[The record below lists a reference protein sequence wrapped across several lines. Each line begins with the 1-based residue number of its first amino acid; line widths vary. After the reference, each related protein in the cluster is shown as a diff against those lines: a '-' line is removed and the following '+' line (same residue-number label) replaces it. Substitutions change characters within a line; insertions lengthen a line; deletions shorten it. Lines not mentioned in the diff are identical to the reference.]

1 MTTAQLNAEIMQ
13 NLSVLAD
20 SEDMMTRVAK
30 YLRKLVK
37 EKKADPTLMSKEEF
51 FAKLDKAE
59 ESIEQ
64 GKGKTWEIRDAVIK
78 GHPDAVRAVMDKFT
92 EFNVIENVDDIK
104 GVGHRIVQ
112 GGEYFSKTS
121 TSVFEMSSLVADFR
135 DKFMTALQDEK
146 VFSTM
151 GIKVSTLTVDGF
163 HANEEDLELIR
174 NRINA

>member
-20 SEDMMTRVAK
+20 NEDMMTRVAK

-64 GKGKTWEIRDAVIK
+64 GKGKTFT
-78 GHPDAVRAVMDKFT
+78 HP
-92 EFNVIENVDDIK
+92 
-104 GVGHRIVQ
+104 
-112 GGEYFSKTS
+112 S
-121 TSVFEMSSLVADFR
+121 EMNAWLNSL
-135 DKFMTALQDEK
+135 
-146 VFSTM
+146 
-151 GIKVSTLTVDGF
+151 
-163 HANEEDLELIR
+163 
-174 NRINA
+174 

>member
-59 ESIEQ
+59 EDYQ
-64 GKGKTWEIRDAVIK
+64 KGN
-78 GHPDAVRAVMDKFT
+78 FT
-92 EFNVIENVDDIK
+92 TL
-104 GVGHRIVQ
+104 Q
-112 GGEYFSKTS
+112 PGE
-121 TSVFEMSSLVADFR
+121 SVTDMLKR
-135 DKFMTALQDEK
+135 CGY
-146 VFSTM
+146 
-151 GIKVSTLTVDGF
+151 GI
-163 HANEEDLELIR
+163 
-174 NRINA
+174 

>member
-20 SEDMMTRVAK
+20 SKDMMTRVAK

-64 GKGKTWEIRDAVIK
+64 GKGKTFT
-78 GHPDAVRAVMDKFT
+78 HP
-92 EFNVIENVDDIK
+92 
-104 GVGHRIVQ
+104 
-112 GGEYFSKTS
+112 S
-121 TSVFEMSSLVADFR
+121 EMNAWLNSL
-135 DKFMTALQDEK
+135 
-146 VFSTM
+146 
-151 GIKVSTLTVDGF
+151 
-163 HANEEDLELIR
+163 
-174 NRINA
+174 

>member
-37 EKKADPTLMSKEEF
+37 EKKADPTLMSKEEL

-64 GKGKTWEIRDAVIK
+64 GKGKTFT
-78 GHPDAVRAVMDKFT
+78 HP
-92 EFNVIENVDDIK
+92 
-104 GVGHRIVQ
+104 
-112 GGEYFSKTS
+112 S
-121 TSVFEMSSLVADFR
+121 EMNAWLNSL
-135 DKFMTALQDEK
+135 
-146 VFSTM
+146 
-151 GIKVSTLTVDGF
+151 
-163 HANEEDLELIR
+163 
-174 NRINA
+174 

>member
-64 GKGKTWEIRDAVIK
+64 GKGKTFTHPSEMDAWL
-78 GHPDAVRAVMDKFT
+78 
-92 EFNVIENVDDIK
+92 N
-104 GVGHRIVQ
+104 
-112 GGEYFSKTS
+112 
-121 TSVFEMSSLVADFR
+121 SL
-135 DKFMTALQDEK
+135 
-146 VFSTM
+146 
-151 GIKVSTLTVDGF
+151 
-163 HANEEDLELIR
+163 
-174 NRINA
+174 

>member
-37 EKKADPTLMSKEEF
+37 EKKADPTLMSKEDF

-64 GKGKTWEIRDAVIK
+64 GKGKTFT
-78 GHPDAVRAVMDKFT
+78 HP
-92 EFNVIENVDDIK
+92 
-104 GVGHRIVQ
+104 
-112 GGEYFSKTS
+112 S
-121 TSVFEMSSLVADFR
+121 EMNAWLNSL
-135 DKFMTALQDEK
+135 
-146 VFSTM
+146 
-151 GIKVSTLTVDGF
+151 
-163 HANEEDLELIR
+163 
-174 NRINA
+174 